1 MNTIDTQEVTRI
13 LTEFAG
19 TKFSAEVLT
28 VKGPIHEGPSYIWR
42 IVSNRYKEVTVVIK
56 TSKSLFGKPSMSSI
70 EVYGLGEAK
79 VSKPNLQEL
88 KDFLGQ
94 AELTGVR

>member
-1 MNTIDTQEVTRI
+1 
-13 LTEFAG
+13 
-19 TKFSAEVLT
+19 
-28 VKGPIHEGPSYIWR
+28 
-42 IVSNRYKEVTVVIK
+42 
-56 TSKSLFGKPSMSSI
+56 MSSI